1 MDAGRWPQ
9 RDEPSATASPPGQL
23 PLNLLRAAALEHLC
37 GPGRAGAHVTFSLGS
52 LDGFG
57 FTDQMLKRLIPKRKD
72 SRIQRPPLKTW
83 AKQGNI
89 VTSVGFLLQQDLC

>member
-1 MDAGRWPQ
+1 MDVGRWPQ
-9 RDEPSATASPPGQL
+9 RDEPPATASPPGQL
-23 PLNLLRAAALEHLC
+23 PLNLRAATLEHVC
-37 GPGRAGAHVTFSLGS
+37 GPGWAGAHVTFSVGS

-72 SRIQRPPLKTW
+72 SRTQRPPLKTW
-83 AKQGNI
+83 AKQGII

>member
-23 PLNLLRAAALEHLC
+23 PLNLLRAAALEHVC
-37 GPGRAGAHVTFSLGS
+37 GPAWAGAHVTFSLGS

-57 FTDQMLKRLIPKRKD
+57 FTDQMLKGLIPKRKD
-72 SRIQRPPLKTW
+72 SRIQRPPLKMW
-83 AKQGNI
+83 AKQGII